1 MSTRSYGENIAR
13 TAGEGNR
20 RRKEGETM
28 RKLYYLIANNDQG
41 EKLIIFRRWAGGDP
55 KSEAFTESE
64 CEILE
69 GLLSNQFFLH
79 RVLVQG
85 NSMPCIYDSGGSP
98 DWSGEIDVPWGWVC
112 WCRQWFDELVSVYRR
127 VN

>member
-1 MSTRSYGENIAR
+1 
-13 TAGEGNR
+13 
-20 RRKEGETM
+20 M

-79 RVLVQG
+79 RRVLVQG

-98 DWSGEIDVPWGWVC
+98 DWSGEIDVPSWGRVC